1 VTRVEECVACGGSG
15 ILGRD
20 SCFPCGGRGY
30 RDVDEEDWT
39 ARRWTPERII
49 ERFHAWV
56 AIHGAPPSHSDW
68 SPSKWRRAARASR
81 RRLRVQLE
89 RAARY
94 EEGEWPSTWAVSDVL
109 GSWGAMF
116 TAAGYERRPVG
127 RPRAGEPDVAVR
139 LEDRELSR
147 KGAASVRYAADRP
160 GPDELATR
168 VRHVARARAG
178 DDPAALR
185 AALYQLAAT
194 AVAWI
199 DLLDNEREDA
209 A

>member
-1 VTRVEECVACGGSG
+1 MSRVEECVACGGSG
-15 ILGRD
+15 VLGREE
-20 SCFPCGGRGY
+20 CFPCRGRGY
-30 RDVDEEDWT
+30 RDVEEEDWPN
-39 ARRWTPERII
+39 RRWTPERIL

-56 AIHGAPPSHSDW
+56 AIHGGPPSHSDW

-81 RRLRVQLE
+81 KRLRAQLE

-94 EEGEWPSTWAVSDVL
+94 EEGEWPSTWAVSDVM

-116 TAAGYERRPVG
+116 TAAGYQRRPRG
-127 RPRAGEPDVAVR
+127 RPRADAPDVAVP
-139 LEDRELSR
+139 LPDRELSAR
-147 KGAASVRYAADRP
+147 QARDVRYAADRP
-160 GPDELATR
+160 GPGELATR
-168 VRHVARARAG
+168 VRNVARARAG
-178 DDPAALR
+178 GDPAALR
-185 AALYQLAAT
+185 ASLYQLAAT